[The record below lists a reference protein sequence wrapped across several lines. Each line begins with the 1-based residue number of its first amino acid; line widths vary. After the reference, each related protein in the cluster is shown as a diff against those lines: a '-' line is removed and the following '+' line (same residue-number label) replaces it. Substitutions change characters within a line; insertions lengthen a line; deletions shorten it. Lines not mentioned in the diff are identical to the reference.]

1 MEMNFKKWLSEVI
14 APLSASGIKTTGT
27 TGTVQTN
34 AITPNSSGQKS
45 IEDKDLSKNITDLA
59 GIMQRDLQKTGQS
72 INDMTKKAVNK
83 DLSGIVGMFRAYDA
97 KNKNKLPKDDKVLAA
112 AITGLTGQGETK

>member
-1 MEMNFKKWLSEVI
+1 MEMNFKKWLNEVV
-14 APLSASGIKTTGT
+14 APLSASGIKTTAT

-34 AITPNSSGQKS
+34 AITPNSSGQKG
-45 IEDKDLSKNITDLA
+45 IEDKNLSKNITDLA